1 MIYFCTNLRS
11 TFSFK
16 IIIEEKQRP
25 LDNVTLNFQKFPNFS
40 FVDILFKKSK
50 FVEENHFS
58 DVRQ

>member
-1 MIYFCTNLRS
+1 MISFCINLRS
-11 TFSFK
+11 TFSLK

-25 LDNVTLNFQKFPNFS
+25 HDVKLPKIPKFS

-50 FVEENHFS
+50 FVEEIHFS